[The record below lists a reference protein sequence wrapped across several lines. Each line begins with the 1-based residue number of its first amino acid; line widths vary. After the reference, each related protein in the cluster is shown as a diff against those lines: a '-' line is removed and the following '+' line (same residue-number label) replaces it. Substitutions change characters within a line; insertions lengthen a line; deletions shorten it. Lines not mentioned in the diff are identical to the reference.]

1 MSDPRP
7 AAPAALSLKNI
18 SRRFGD
24 YLAVDD
30 VSLTVAPGELVALI
44 GASGS
49 GKTTTLRIVA
59 GYEAPDSG
67 SILLGDTDITRLP
80 PQKRGFGMVFQHYA
94 LFPQMPVVENVAFG
108 LEARGVGK
116 EERLRKARE
125 ILESVGLEGRADRA
139 VQNLSGG
146 EQQRVALARALI
158 IEPKALLLDEPLSN
172 LDPTLRQTTRED
184 LRAQLHSAGVPALF
198 VTHDQEDAFAVAD
211 RIALLKKGKIL
222 QTGTPEELYN
232 SPVSRDVAA
241 FIGRAVIMPAEVNG
255 SAAVLR
261 IGEESLLFQ
270 VTRAPG
276 APAVA
281 EKPSIVLRPHSL
293 RIAENGVHGLS
304 GKIAERRFT
313 GSLVMY
319 RVRLADGTVV
329 EVESKNHSL
338 HENDAVVLVPG
349 EKAVA
354 MIDG

>member
-1 MSDPRP
+1 VTNDPRTL
-7 AAPAALSLKNI
+7 ASLSLKNL

-49 GKTTTLRIVA
+49 GKTTTLRMVA

-67 SILLGDTDITRLP
+67 AILLGDTDITRLP

-116 EERLRKARE
+116 EERLRRARE
-125 ILESVGLEGRADRA
+125 VLESVGLEGRADRA

-146 EQQRVALARALI
+146 EQQRVALARALV

-184 LRAQLHSAGVPALF
+184 LRAQLHRAGVPALF
-198 VTHDQEDAFAVAD
+198 VTHDQEDAFAIAD

-232 SPVSRDVAA
+232 FPANREVAS
-241 FIGRAVIMPAEVNG
+241 FIGRAVIVPARVDGTTATFNVGQESVRLSVG
-255 SAAVLR
+255 RAETSAL
-261 IGEESLLFQ
+261 SN
-270 VTRAPG
+270 PH
-276 APAVA
+276 
-281 EKPSIVLRPHSL
+281 IVLRPHTL
-293 RIAENGVHGLS
+293 RFADDATPGLS
-304 GKIAERRFT
+304 GTIAGRRFT
-313 GSLVMY
+313 GSLMMY
-319 RVRLADGTVV
+319 RVRLADNTIV
-329 EVESKNHSL
+329 EVESKNHAL
-338 HENDAVVLVPG
+338 AENAAVVLVPG
-349 EKAVA
+349 DQPAALIGE
-354 MIDG
+354 